1 MSGSKCLITG
11 ATGATAPPPH
21 HSFSIK
27 ASMFVLSCIA
37 RTNDPKN
44 FASVGRR
51 SGRSDRSTSVI
62 QQTSD
67 SKADVEEGPG
77 RVKNGSVGAS
87 TSFPLYPTKQT
98 STVATATSVSCHEQ
112 TFGNNLVT
120 FGPSFRGLR
129 HHFDQLSSENFTAP
143 QAASGCY
150 FPSAACGVFRKLIAM
165 RL

>member
-77 RVKNGSVGAS
+77 RVKRRNTRG
-87 TSFPLYPTKQT
+87 
-98 STVATATSVSCHEQ
+98 EQ
-112 TFGNNLVT
+112 MFSAL
-120 FGPSFRGLR
+120 PPKPDIPQSSR
-129 HHFDQLSSENFTAP
+129 HVRN
-143 QAASGCY
+143 
-150 FPSAACGVFRKLIAM
+150 V
-165 RL
+165 

>member
-77 RVKNGSVGAS
+77 RVKTRKSARLNGMSVL
-87 TSFPLYPTKQT
+87 PPTAD
-98 STVATATSVSCHEQ
+98 VV
-112 TFGNNLVT
+112 
-120 FGPSFRGLR
+120 GPPR
-129 HHFDQLSSENFTAP
+129 H
-143 QAASGCY
+143 
-150 FPSAACGVFRKLIAM
+150 VRKV
-165 RL
+165 

>member
-1 MSGSKCLITG
+1 MSDIKFLITG

-98 STVATATSVSCHEQ
+98 STVATATSVSCQERKVDPR
-112 TFGNNLVT
+112 TGNICRQRKRPMFATPPRHGLVM
-120 FGPSFRGLR
+120 
-129 HHFDQLSSENFTAP
+129 
-143 QAASGCY
+143 
-150 FPSAACGVFRKLIAM
+150 I
-165 RL
+165 